1 MATEPQIDPESLVAR
16 IIAELQANPDAQ
28 RLLLRALL
36 TNEFLGIPAQLDR
49 IEKDIQELK
58 VDVSHLKADVA
69 ELKADM
75 VEVKS
80 DVTGLK
86 ADMVEVKSDV
96 TGLKADMV
104 EVKSD
109 VTGLKADMV
118 EVKSDV
124 TGLKADM
131 VEVKSGLGTLKGFA
145 LESLLHRRVR
155 PLISQVLGLRA
166 TRIIQSGT
174 QEPLP
179 ELTNAVDVG
188 ADNGLISPQQ
198 ENRVSDTDI
207 ILRGLRRGDPTP
219 VWVAI
224 EASNKVDSEDIRRAR
239 ETADILG
246 SLFEGEF
253 LAVVAGHS
261 IDQSDRQR
269 ADATGVM
276 YLEVTERY

>member
-36 TNEFLGIPAQLDR
+36 TNEFLGIPARLDR

-58 VDVSHLKADVA
+58 VDVSQLKADVA

-75 VEVKS
+75 MEVKS
-80 DVTGLK
+80 VVT
-86 ADMVEVKSDV
+86 E
-96 TGLKADMV
+96 
-104 EVKSD
+104 
-109 VTGLKADMV
+109 
-118 EVKSDV
+118 
-124 TGLKADM
+124 LKADM

-155 PLISQVLGLRA
+155 PLISQRLGLRA

-174 QEPLP
+174 QEPLS
-179 ELTNAVDVG
+179 ELTNAVDAG

-207 ILRGLRRGDPTP
+207 IMQGLRRGNPIP

-224 EASNKVDSEDIRRAR
+224 EASNKVDAEDIRRVK

-261 IDQSDRQR
+261 IDQPDLQR
-269 ADATGVM
+269 ANATGVM
-276 YLEVTERY
+276 YLEVSERY

>member
-58 VDVSHLKADVA
+58 VDVSQLKADVA
-69 ELKADM
+69 E
-75 VEVKS
+75 
-80 DVTGLK
+80 
-86 ADMVEVKSDV
+86 
-96 TGLKADMV
+96 
-104 EVKSD
+104 
-109 VTGLKADMV
+109 LKADMV

-155 PLISQVLGLRA
+155 PLISQILGLRA

-207 ILRGLRRGDPTP
+207 IMQGLRRGNPIP

-224 EASNKVDSEDIRRAR
+224 EASNKVDAEDIRRAK

-261 IDQSDRQR
+261 IDQPDLQR
-269 ADATGVM
+269 ANATGVM
-276 YLEVTERY
+276 YLEVSERY

>member
-58 VDVSHLKADVA
+58 VDVSQLKADVA
-69 ELKADM
+69 E
-75 VEVKS
+75 
-80 DVTGLK
+80 
-86 ADMVEVKSDV
+86 
-96 TGLKADMV
+96 LKADMV

-155 PLISQVLGLRA
+155 PLISQLLGLRA

>member
-58 VDVSHLKADVA
+58 VDVSQLKADVA
-69 ELKADM
+69 E
-75 VEVKS
+75 
-80 DVTGLK
+80 
-86 ADMVEVKSDV
+86 
-96 TGLKADMV
+96 
-104 EVKSD
+104 
-109 VTGLKADMV
+109 LKADMV

-155 PLISQVLGLRA
+155 TLISQLLGLRA

-207 ILRGLRRGDPTP
+207 IMQGLRRGNPIP

-224 EASNKVDSEDIRRAR
+224 EASNKVDAEDIRRAK

-261 IDQSDRQR
+261 IDQPDLQR
-269 ADATGVM
+269 ANATGVM
-276 YLEVTERY
+276 YLEVSERY